1 LFFSLSVFGAHEE
14 PVMKHAVLSRRS
26 AFTLIELLVVI
37 AIIAIL
43 IGLLLPAVQKV
54 REAAARTQCSNNLH
68 NIAIA
73 CHSFHDVNGYMPLAL
88 DNSDKVTLQQYNM
101 YPPPVHHWFWSWMT
115 QILPYVEQQNLYTM
129 ANTWDS
135 TGTNWY
141 YPWVASNTALW
152 TVVKTW
158 SCPMDSR
165 QLVASDSSGT
175 KVAYTGLL
183 AVRGTMQK
191 LDDGVICYK
200 KVTMV
205 GITDGTSNTLMI
217 GERPPSGDWFFGW
230 WLAGAGYVNPNN
242 NYYQNGT
249 GDVVLG
255 TADTDFPP
263 ALTYGFNGGYT
274 CAATKY
280 QFQPGNINDNCD
292 MAHFWSFHS
301 GGANFG
307 LADGSVR
314 FIRYSTP
321 QAVMTAYGTRAGGE
335 ALQLD

>member
-1 LFFSLSVFGAHEE
+1 MKPVSL
-14 PVMKHAVLSRRS
+14 PRRL

-54 REAAARTQCSNNLH
+54 REAAARTQCQNNLH
-68 NIAIA
+68 NLAIA

-88 DNSDKVTLQQYNM
+88 DNADKVTLAQYNQ

-129 ANTWDS
+129 ANAWDN

-141 YPWVASNTALW
+141 YPWQSTNTALG
-152 TVVKTW
+152 TPVKTW
-158 SCPMDSR
+158 QCPMDSR
-165 QLVASDSSGT
+165 QLVAHDEGGYN
-175 KVAYTGLL
+175 VAFTG
-183 AVRGTMQK
+183 VVGIRGTMAK
-191 LDDGVICYK
+191 LDDGVICNK
-200 KVTMV
+200 RVTMA

-230 WLAGAGYVNPNN
+230 WFAGAGYVNVNN

-255 TADTDFPP
+255 TADTDFPYS
-263 ALTYGFNGGYT
+263 LTFPFNGGYT
-274 CAATKY
+274 CGANLY
-280 QFQPGNINDNCD
+280 QFKPGNINNNCD
-292 MAHFWSFHS
+292 MAHIWSLHS
-301 GGANFG
+301 SGANFAM
-307 LADGSVR
+307 ADGSVR
-314 FIRYSTP
+314 FITYSTP
-321 QAVMTAYGTRAGGE
+321 QAIMTAYGTRTGGE
-335 ALQLD
+335 VAQLN